1 MIFFAILLLIIV
13 LLCVNIYVKRD
24 PISRKK
30 VSVSSRFS
38 KVFCEPGTEFALK
51 TEIKNNSTHSM
62 RRLYLRQNLHEAF
75 IITDKRRHK
84 ENRLSETEKQLIC
97 KTNVGA
103 KKSKELSVSLTVER
117 RGVYGSNEL
126 TLDCVDFLGFHSAYY
141 KKKINNRIIIAPKVV
156 DDGFLS
162 SLITSGYG
170 DFNAKRGFIEDE
182 MSVSTYGEYTGRE
195 PMRQISWKK
204 TAQTGNLIVKKYEAM
219 GAHVT
224 TIVFDVDG
232 YRNVKFGTKS
242 YYQIEYA
249 ISMLRAIFE
258 YFEKKRISYRMITN
272 AHASA
277 IENNV
282 FTSVPSGKK
291 TKIRML
297 SMLGELDYSAKSSVG
312 MSSKNLLNYA
322 VKNSYR
328 GPFVYLAPV
337 NKSLVN
343 LSLKKISKA
352 KGMEIIELY
361 SEKFCNDKTLA
372 NKDVAQ

>member
-13 LLCVNIYVKRD
+13 ILCVNVYVKRD
-24 PISRKK
+24 PITRKK
-30 VSVSSRFS
+30 VSVTSRFS
-38 KVFCEPGTEFALK
+38 KLFCEPGTEFQLK
-51 TEIKNNSTHSM
+51 TEIDNASSHSM
-62 RRLYLRQNLHEAF
+62 RRVYLRQNMHEAF
-75 IITDKRRHK
+75 IITDQKKHK
-84 ENRLSETEKQLIC
+84 EIRFKSGEKQLIC
-97 KTNVGA
+97 KTNVRA
-103 KKSKELSVSLTVER
+103 KKKKEISINLTVER

-126 TLDCVDFLGFHSAYY
+126 QLDCVDFLGFHSAYY
-141 KKKINNRIIIAPKVV
+141 NKKINNRIIIAPKKV

-182 MSVSTYGEYTGRE
+182 MSVSTYAEYTGRE

-204 TAQTGNLIVKKYEAM
+204 SAQMGNLIVKKYEAM

-232 YRNVKFGTKS
+232 FRDAKYGSKN

-258 YFEKKRISYRMITN
+258 YFEKKRIAYRMYTN
-272 AHASA
+272 AKASA
-277 IENNV
+277 IENHV

-291 TKIRML
+291 TKLRML
-297 SMLGELDYSAKSSVG
+297 SMLGELDYSGKNSVA
-312 MSSKNLLNYA
+312 MSSKSLLDFA
-322 VKNSYR
+322 VKNSYK
-328 GPFVYLAPV
+328 GPFVYLAPI

-343 LSLKKISKA
+343 LNLKKISKA

-361 SEKFCNDKTLA
+361 SEKYCNEKTLK
-372 NKDVAQ
+372 NKEVVQ

>member
-13 LLCVNIYVKRD
+13 VLCVNVYVKRD
-24 PISRKK
+24 PISRKQVEVK
-30 VSVSSRFS
+30 GKFN
-38 KVFCEPGTEFALK
+38 KDFCEPGTEFFVK
-51 TEIKNNSTHSM
+51 TEIENSSSHAM
-62 RRLYLRQNLHEAF
+62 RRLYLSLTLDEAF
-75 IITDKRRHK
+75 VPTQ
-84 ENRLSETEKQLIC
+84 LEKFKQFALKADEKKIMC

-103 KKSKELSVSLTVER
+103 KKSREIDIGLKINR
-117 RGVYGSNEL
+117 RGVYHLKEL
-126 TLDCVDFLGFHSAYY
+126 QLACVDFLGFHSAFYNE
-141 KKKINNRIIIAPKVV
+141 KLNNRIIVAPKKV

-204 TAQTGNLIVKKYEAM
+204 TAQTGNLIVKKYEPM

-232 YRNVKFGTKS
+232 FRNAKYGTKT
-242 YYQIEYA
+242 YTQIEYA
-249 ISMLRAIFE
+249 ISMLRVIFE
-258 YFEKKRISYRMITN
+258 YFEKKRIAYRLYTN
-272 AHASA
+272 AQAGA
-277 IENNV
+277 LENHF

-297 SMLGELDYSAKSSVG
+297 SMLGELSYNEKVSTAMGSER
-312 MSSKNLLNYA
+312 LLDFA
-322 VKNSYR
+322 VKNSHK

-337 NKSLVN
+337 NKSMVN
-343 LSLKKISKA
+343 LRLKKISKA
-352 KGMEIIELY
+352 KGIEIIELY
-361 SEKFCNDKTLA
+361 AEQFCKDKALNSKEVT
-372 NKDVAQ
+372 K